1 MSRFETK
8 TEQRGLNCVEI
19 TVLREQAV
27 HGRLK
32 VQAPSGE
39 EVIIDLPRGEI
50 VHDGDTFGPSETGTC
65 YRMKINAEEV
75 MQVGLRDEARTT
87 ENALKL
93 GYDLGGHHLE
103 VLVEGDSAF
112 LPLNIH
118 PDKLEAILQRTGLPV
133 LVDIVKKVIDS
144 GSSGYFA
151 GEDEGD

>member
-1 MSRFETK
+1 
-8 TEQRGLNCVEI
+8 VEI

-39 EVIIDLPRGEI
+39 EVIIDLPRGDVI
-50 VHDGDTFGPSETGTC
+50 HDEDTFGPSETGTY
-65 YRMKINAEEV
+65 YRMKIKAEEV
-75 MQVGLRDEARTT
+75 MQVRLRGEARTT

-93 GYDLGGHHLE
+93 GYELGGHHLE

-133 LVDIVKKVIDS
+133 LVDIVRKVIDS
-144 GSSGYFA
+144 RSSGYFA